1 MAWFR
6 KKYVLNRTYRDN
18 TTETVT
24 IIADVQPQNDTGVSP
39 IGTTDRAVRI
49 YTDNEIFPSN
59 QPPTQT
65 VKKDIITYHGRD
77 YKITKV
83 EKYDSGLINH
93 YEGTAVSYDLQPITL
108 YKSVREDDGQ
118 GGYDDTEKTLGTIY
132 AKINAPQMNMT
143 SGTTGSMESMTQSMI
158 IDDDAIEGIDTT
170 CQIEFKGERFEIL
183 YIDRSKY
190 DVLTL
195 TTQRL
200 NHRG

>member
-6 KKYVLNRTYRDN
+6 KTYVLERTYRDN
-18 TTETVT
+18 TTENVT
-24 IIADVQPQNDTGVSP
+24 IIVDVQPQNDTSVSP

-49 YTDNEIFPSN
+49 YTDDEIYPSN
-59 QPPTQT
+59 QPPTQA

-77 YKITKV
+77 YKITQF

-93 YEGTAVSYDLQPITL
+93 YEGPAVSYDLQPITI
-108 YKSVREDDGQ
+108 YKPVREDDGQ
-118 GGYDDTEKTLGTIY
+118 GGYDDSEKTLGTIK
-132 AKINAPQMNMT
+132 AKINAPQMTMT
-143 SGTTGSMESMTQSMI
+143 GGTTGSMESMTQSMI
-158 IDDDAIEGIDTT
+158 IDDDAVTGIDTT